1 MRVAVAKSMKQ
12 ISREEG
18 STIKRDDLFKVPLD
32 ELVPD
37 EDNIRIQL
45 EGVPREDLEAHIESM
60 VDTLMAGGTLPPMAI
75 YNTEDNRT
83 KIHDGHQRREAYIR
97 ARARGK
103 PVNMILCYEFKGNN
117 SDRKFG
123 QVTAGKGLGYSQLEL
138 AIRFKELHIS
148 LNHTVAEI
156 AKRTGT
162 ERATVE
168 RLLVLGTANRD
179 VHLHVLKDHIS
190 ADEAIALLRQHGER
204 TGAIID
210 AELENAAKI
219 GKTRVTKATMH
230 GRNLPSVQVTKIV
243 AYVENFAER
252 LPQATLRALAEVEA
266 LPEEARQGKTV
277 TVDAST
283 LLELMEFH
291 NEAKATRVRQAEKLR
306 EKMARA
312 SQTTIEQAEAAQTAA
327 DDQQAA

>member
-1 MRVAVAKSMKQ
+1 MAKSMKQ

-37 EDNIRIQL
+37 EENIRIQL
-45 EGVPREDLEAHIESM
+45 EGVPRKDLDEHIEAM
-60 VDTLMAGGTLPPMAI
+60 VETLMAGGTLPPLAV
-75 YNTEDNRT
+75 YNTDDNRT

-103 PVNMILCYEFKGNN
+103 AVNAILCYEFKGNN

-138 AIRFKELHIS
+138 ALRFKELHIS

-156 AKRTGT
+156 AKRTGND
-162 ERATVE
+162 RANVE
-168 RLLVLGTANRD
+168 RLLVLGKANRD

-190 ADEAIALLRQHGER
+190 ADEAIALLRQHGES

-210 AELENAAKI
+210 AELAKAAKI
-219 GKTRVTKATMH
+219 GKTRVTKATMQ
-230 GRNLPSVQVTKIV
+230 GRNLPKAQVTKIV
-243 AYVENFAER
+243 TYVENFAQR
-252 LPQATLRALAEVEA
+252 LPLDTMRALAEVEA
-266 LPEEARQGKTV
+266 LPEAAREGKTV
-277 TVDAST
+277 PVDANT
-283 LLELMEFH
+283 LLDLMQFH
-291 NEAKATRVRQAEKLR
+291 NEAKATRERQAQKLR
-306 EKMARA
+306 EKEARA
-312 SQTTIEQAEAAQTAA
+312 SQSSIDDGTAGQPAA
-327 DDQQAA
+327 DEQQAA